1 MVRGRLTRLARQLRG
16 LICKV
21 TPPVTDL
28 DRRTLLRSGLAA
40 TALGTLGGASGCS
53 TATSSK
59 PVKAPAGPDLIGPG
73 SPQVAAAE
81 AARAKT
87 GRTADAT
94 LVATAGQ
101 VDLGGLVVNT
111 WSYHGQ
117 IPGPEIRVRKG
128 DVIHVAVSNQ
138 LAAPTTVHWHGIA
151 IRNNMDGVPMM
162 TQAAVPA
169 GQDFSYRF
177 TAANPGTYWYH
188 PHVGVQLDRGLYGP
202 LIVEDPSEPAAY
214 DYDWTVVLDD
224 WIDGAGYTPDQ
235 VLADLRQGMGSMNT
249 PSASP
254 SSGMGG
260 VAASPSPMMSG
271 VGGMDGMSSSPSASP
286 MSGMSS
292 SGSNGSS
299 PLLSGATSPL
309 LGGDAGDVRYPYYLI
324 NGRIR
329 IAPRTFTARPG
340 QRARIRF
347 INAGADTAFR
357 VALGGH
363 TMTITHTDGYP
374 INPVQAGALLI
385 GMGERYDVQVTL
397 QDGVF
402 PLVALAEGKNSTALA
417 LISTGMGTAPA
428 PDVMPE
434 ELYGTVARYGA
445 MHATTASALAVR
457 QPDVTHTLQLT
468 GGMARYNWGING
480 RSFDMSEP
488 GALRF
493 LMRHGQ
499 RVRVVF
505 TNSTTMYHPMH
516 IHGHTFQ
523 IAGNGPRKDT
533 VNVLPKQ
540 QVICDFDADN
550 PGQWMTHCHNL
561 YHSPEGGMM
570 AVLGY
575 QA

>member
-1 MVRGRLTRLARQLRG
+1 M
-16 LICKV
+16 
-21 TPPVTDL
+21 TDP
-28 DRRTLLRSGLAA
+28 DRRTLLRSSLAA
-40 TALGTLGGASGCS
+40 TALSALGAAGCS
-53 TATSSK
+53 TSVT
-59 PVKAPAGPDLIGPG
+59 PVKSGKPAARARLIGPTN
-73 SPQVAAAE
+73 PQVAATE

-87 GRTADAT
+87 GRTVDAA
-94 LVATAGQ
+94 LAAAAGP
-101 VDLGGLVVNT
+101 VDLGGVTVHT
-111 WSYHGQ
+111 WSYGGQ
-117 IPGPEIRVRKG
+117 IPGPEIRVHRG
-128 DVIHVAVSNQ
+128 DVIGAA
-138 LAAPTTVHWHGIA
+138 LANRLPAPTTVHWHGIT
-151 IRNNMDGVPMM
+151 IRNNMDGVPVM

-177 TAANPGTYWYH
+177 TADSPGTYWYH
-188 PHVGVQLDRGLYGP
+188 PHAGVQLDRGLYGP
-202 LIVEDPSEPAAY
+202 LIVEDPSEPAPY
-214 DYDWTVVLDD
+214 DHDWTVVLDD
-224 WIDGAGYTPDQ
+224 WIDGTGYTPDQ
-235 VLADLRQGMGSMNT
+235 VLADLRQGMSSMNT
-249 PSASP
+249 PSPSP
-254 SSGMGG
+254 SPDMSGMGG
-260 VAASPSPMMSG
+260 MGMVAVSPSPVMSG
-271 VGGMDGMSSSPSASP
+271 MGGMNGMSSSASASP
-286 MSGMSS
+286 MPGMGS
-292 SGSNGSS
+292 SGSSGSG
-299 PLLSGATSPL
+299 PMLSGATSPL

-329 IAPRTFTARPG
+329 TAPRTFTGRPG

-363 TMTITHTDGYP
+363 MMTVTHTDGYP
-374 INPVQAGALLI
+374 ISPVQADALLI

-402 PLVALAEGKNSTALA
+402 PLVALAEGKSSTALA
-417 LISTGMGTAPA
+417 LVSTGRGTAPA

-434 ELYGTVARYGA
+434 ELYGPVARYNT
-445 MHATTASALAVR
+445 MHATTAAALSAR

-468 GGMARYNWGING
+468 GGMARYNWGVNG
-480 RSFDMSEP
+480 RSFDMAKP

-493 LMRHGQ
+493 LMGQGQ
-499 RVRVVF
+499 RVRVIF
-505 TNSTTMYHPMH
+505 TNRTTMYHPMH